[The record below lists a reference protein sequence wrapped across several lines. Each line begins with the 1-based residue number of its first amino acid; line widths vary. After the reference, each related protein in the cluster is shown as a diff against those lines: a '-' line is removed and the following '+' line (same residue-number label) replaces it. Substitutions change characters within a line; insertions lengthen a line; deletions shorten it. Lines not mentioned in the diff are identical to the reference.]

1 MANLSLNRN
10 LIYPSSFFSTYHS
23 AQNTGA
29 EAIFATDQFPLM
41 DRVSTLFA
49 RIYGA
54 ISGVFLLANVVGV
67 VSTYK
72 EIIYGPI
79 EGIRRKYQSRFT
91 QVRLGADLGR
101 NLGSAGANMLRV
113 AASVRSF
120 FCSGGVWCTYAN
132 LNIVAN
138 CFSVFASGCE
148 IVSNIHSIRDV
159 NSLLGCKISSI
170 KKDFLLHHRQSSI
183 FSIALAVG
191 NIAISVLFSLSVI
204 LGSPLVMGISGVV
217 SILMIPV
224 LCVAMKQKSQV
235 ISRHAEQNDCC
246 KVFN

>member
-1 MANLSLNRN
+1 MANLSLNHN
-10 LIYPSSFFSTYHS
+10 QINPFSFFSTYQAS
-23 AQNTGA
+23 QNTET
-29 EAIFATDQFPLM
+29 EAIFSADQFSLT
-41 DRVSTLFA
+41 DRVSTLFT
-49 RIYGA
+49 RIYGV
-54 ISGVFLLANVVGV
+54 ISGVFLLTNVVGI
-67 VSTYK
+67 VSASR

-113 AASVRSF
+113 AAVVRSF
-120 FCSGGVWCTYAN
+120 FCSGGVWCTYAS

-138 CFSVFASGCE
+138 CFSIFASGCE
-148 IVSNIHSIRDV
+148 IVSNIHSIKHI
-159 NSLLGCKISSI
+159 NSLLGCKTPSI

-191 NIAISVLFSLSVI
+191 NIAMSVLFSLSVV
-204 LGSPLVMGISGVV
+204 LGLPLVMGISGVV
-217 SILMIPV
+217 CILMIPV

-235 ISRHAEQNDCC
+235 FSRHAGQNDCC